1 MSRQQQAAS
10 NLGRVEDLKLDDR
23 YQSEAADE
31 VQRQIMSEAPVAAKR
46 ARKERSALPEPADD
60 SGTTFFEGAR
70 EADAPVPS
78 RLKSEIR
85 IRTFESEI
93 DPFEFSL
100 LDSGHF
106 VLFRKV
112 WRNGQRY
119 IQGAL
124 IEQQPFVQGLIE
136 TMFLDTALS
145 TMSDL
150 LVAYRGDVFS
160 AFSGRAERD
169 YSVQRRGTAR
179 YAALP
184 DTPVSAAGRY
194 GTDSEHQPAT
204 RWTRGPG
211 DYLARDIL
219 CYWCCA
225 AAFI

>member
-1 MSRQQQAAS
+1 MNRRRNSRPPAT
-10 NLGRVEDLKLDDR
+10 LGRVEDLKLDYR
-23 YQSEAADE
+23 YQSESADE
-31 VQRQIMSEAPVAAKR
+31 SSARSRARRPSHAKR
-46 ARKERSALPEPADD
+46 ARKERSALPEPADE
-60 SGTTFFEGAR
+60 SGTTLFEGAR
-70 EADAPVPS
+70 EADTPAQS

-112 WRNGQRY
+112 WRDGQRY

-160 AFSGRAERD
+160 AFSGRAAHGSTCPVPRHCA
-169 YSVQRRGTAR
+169 VRCFIRHACQRHW
-179 YAALP
+179 
-184 DTPVSAAGRY
+184 VMWS
-194 GTDSEHQPAT
+194 
-204 RWTRGPG
+204 
-211 DYLARDIL
+211 
-219 CYWCCA
+219 
-225 AAFI
+225 